1 MKPLKRSI
9 SITLDE
15 DVLAEIKMRA
25 EEDERSVSQ
34 YINLVLRTV
43 CGIFV
48 LWLIFCPRQRPW
60 GVPRQHPRG
69 A

>member
-34 YINLVLRTV
+34 YINLVLRNHRAKDEK
-43 CGIFV
+43 
-48 LWLIFCPRQRPW
+48 LS
-60 GVPRQHPRG
+60 
-69 A
+69 